1 MKIRHILTICI
12 AVALTACKSD
22 FTVRVNPDI
31 IMFSAESYT
40 LGIMEQD
47 KEDESGDEQ
56 WHEITISATKSVDY
70 DRNIGVEV
78 IWSESSAIEGL
89 HYVLES
95 NTLTI
100 PKGKLT
106 TALRLRG
113 MAENIPVGEELTLC
127 LSLVLDEENVSE
139 LYGTRSEVKLQR
151 CCKFDIQN
159 FVGYAKMT
167 SSWTMQYMNSDA
179 RLVRTELGKKKN
191 SLVIKNMLYEGY
203 DIEVEFD
210 DSNPLE
216 PRVIVPDAQVIGS
229 TGEAFGTIYGNG
241 KLMMSEPT
249 GYTSYYGTCENFMVL
264 YTMMYVDNVGTVG
277 VYVNIFEWIS
287 DDEDEAERIMREGF

>member
-1 MKIRHILTICI
+1 MKIKHLLTICI
-12 AVALTACKSD
+12 AFALTACKSD
-22 FTVRVNPDI
+22 FTVPVNPDI

-56 WHEITISATKSVDY
+56 WHEITISATKVVDY

-78 IWSESSAIEGL
+78 LWSESSAIEGL
-89 HYVLES
+89 HYVVES

-100 PKGKLT
+100 PAGELT
-106 TALRLRG
+106 TALRIRG

-151 CCKFDIQN
+151 CCKFDIEN

-179 RLVRTELGKKKN
+179 RLVRTKLGKDKN
-191 SLVIKNMLYEGY
+191 SLIIEEMFYEGY

-210 DSNPLE
+210 NSDPLE

-241 KLMMSEPT
+241 KLMMSEPM

-287 DDEDEAERIMREGF
+287 DDEAERIKREGF